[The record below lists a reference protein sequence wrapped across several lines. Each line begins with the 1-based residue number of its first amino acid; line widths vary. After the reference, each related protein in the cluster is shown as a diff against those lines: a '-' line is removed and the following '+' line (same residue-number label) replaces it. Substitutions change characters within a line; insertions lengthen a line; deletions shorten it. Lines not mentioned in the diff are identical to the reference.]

1 MQLLKRS
8 SPVFFAQPGVGYE
21 RGRCLYMMILC
32 LIMCHQPHALA
43 SSIPCGWNS
52 FDHFSDQV
60 AISTWRPTLGA
71 AERFG
76 EAYHPGPV
84 DSCNEIRFCV
94 TNPTCIAKK
103 SDTYKDLM
111 KAYDIKVFSMSETA
125 ATEVVQKHFAHD
137 MKKQKCR
144 MLWSPPVQPHCQTS
158 QGQAH
163 QRGFSYTH
171 PPHT

>member
-1 MQLLKRS
+1 
-8 SPVFFAQPGVGYE
+8 
-21 RGRCLYMMILC
+21 
-32 LIMCHQPHALA
+32 MCHQPHALA

-94 TNPTCIAKK
+94 TNPNCIAKK

-111 KAYDIKVFSMSETA
+111 KAYDIKVFSMLKLLLPKWFKSILPMT
-125 ATEVVQKHFAHD
+125 
-137 MKKQKCR
+137 
-144 MLWSPPVQPHCQTS
+144 
-158 QGQAH
+158 
-163 QRGFSYTH
+163 
-171 PPHT
+171 